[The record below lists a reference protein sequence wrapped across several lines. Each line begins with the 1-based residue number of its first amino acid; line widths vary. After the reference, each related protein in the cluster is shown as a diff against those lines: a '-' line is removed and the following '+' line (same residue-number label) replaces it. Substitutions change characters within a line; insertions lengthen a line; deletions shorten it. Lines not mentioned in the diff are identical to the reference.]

1 MVENTEQEVETA
13 EEIIKKDY
21 SVPVPVEKTSKK
33 VFSNIEG
40 VKIYN
45 IPTVQRN
52 MENGEMIPGR
62 LYDYEGKTRNEEG
75 VFYNIGIGFV
85 LKDEHIII
93 Q

>member
-1 MVENTEQEVETA
+1 MVENTEQEVEAA

-21 SVPVPVEKTSKK
+21 SVPVEKTSKK
-33 VFSNIEG
+33 VFSDIEG